1 MHWSKVDQKLL
12 MRILG
17 EEVETQDIYQW
28 FEVDSTT
35 TEVEGWASVQRKCGE
50 EAQSMQGNYQ
60 VSHLPGTNTHNPSI
74 SSKHS
79 KKSSNE
85 ILGFLLPVFQL
96 VLHSVSQLAHLLT
109 NMHLFLLRGDRERGK
124 KREKGGGRRERGKK
138 REKRGGGKIKKR
150 EREVAT

>member
-1 MHWSKVDQKLL
+1 
-12 MRILG
+12 MRRWKPR
-17 EEVETQDIYQW
+17 IYQW

-50 EAQSMQGNYQ
+50 EAQSMRGNYQ
-60 VSHLPGTNTHNPSI
+60 VSHLSGTNTHNPSI

-109 NMHLFLLRGDRERGK
+109 NVHLFLLRGEREREK
-124 KREKGGGRRERGKK
+124 KREGGGRGGRRES
-138 REKRGGGKIKKR
+138 EGKIKKR
-150 EREVAT
+150 KREVAT

>member
-1 MHWSKVDQKLL
+1 

>member
-28 FEVDSTT
+28 FEVGSTT

-50 EAQSMQGNYQ
+50 ETQSMRGNYQ
-60 VSHLPGTNTHNPSI
+60 VSHLSGTNTHNPSI

-109 NMHLFLLRGDRERGK
+109 NVHLFLLRGERDRRK
-124 KREKGGGRRERGKK
+124 KREGGGRGGRRERKEVEGKS
-138 REKRGGGKIKKR
+138 RRGRGR
-150 EREVAT
+150 